1 TRPGIATPF
10 AISVATVD
18 GSPLPETVMTRVES
32 AFLDMFDE
40 NGLDPTP
47 VSTFQ
52 DDRWIWWTFE
62 VPDGASR
69 LTVSF
74 DARLQPTVQS
84 GRTTVVAVEVQG
96 EEAVSLEFHTR
107 VVPGGGHNG
116 HSDSGNGRLLV
127 PLADGSRHRQALAGG
142 AHPARPDPHR
152 GHRRR
157 RAAGCQP
164 GGHVDHRSPARG
176 GDLRGMDP
184 GGQRHH
190 PPPPGLATP
199 PGRRARDRP
208 QER

>member
-1 TRPGIATPF
+1 MGSDRAILSTRPDDDVGTDGPDRWLRLISQGVIALLVGAALFGFLGLRTATAVATSGGITLEVLHPEVTRPGIATPF

-96 EEAVSLEFHTR
+96 EEAVSLGFHTR
-107 VVPGGGHNG
+107 VVP
-116 HSDSGNGRLLV
+116 
-127 PLADGSRHRQALAGG
+127 
-142 AHPARPDPHR
+142 
-152 GHRRR
+152 
-157 RAAGCQP
+157 
-164 GGHVDHRSPARG
+164 
-176 GDLRGMDP
+176 
-184 GGQRHH
+184 
-190 PPPPGLATP
+190 
-199 PGRRARDRP
+199 
-208 QER
+208 